1 MQQSLKNVY
10 NQIWQQFCKNN
21 PAYNLKQNK
30 AQSTLA
36 ELTHKGVN

>member
-1 MQQSLKNVY
+1 MMMMMKMMMLTMMMY
-10 NQIWQQFCKNN
+10 
-21 PAYNLKQNK
+21 LKQNQ